1 MMVMRV
7 SEIMPRKITGQRY
20 PDARVKGMMDIF
32 DLIKEEHDWRPNPID
47 KTTLQTLDIAR
58 GKETNAL
65 FALKFLGLIDD
76 TGSPTSKY
84 DDLSKD
90 FDRTLAILI
99 RDVYSKLFDTIPAS
113 RISRDTL
120 VRFFMAQGYSE
131 ETAEYQGKLFVELC
145 SRGGISLPSAESSFS
160 RSRFQD

>member
-65 FALKFLGLIDD
+65 FALKYPKKLKRV
-76 TGSPTSKY
+76 SKKKKVR
-84 DDLSKD
+84 SKHD
-90 FDRTLAILI
+90 KRRRA
-99 RDVYSKLFDTIPAS
+99 
-113 RISRDTL
+113 
-120 VRFFMAQGYSE
+120 
-131 ETAEYQGKLFVELC
+131 
-145 SRGGISLPSAESSFS
+145 
-160 RSRFQD
+160 